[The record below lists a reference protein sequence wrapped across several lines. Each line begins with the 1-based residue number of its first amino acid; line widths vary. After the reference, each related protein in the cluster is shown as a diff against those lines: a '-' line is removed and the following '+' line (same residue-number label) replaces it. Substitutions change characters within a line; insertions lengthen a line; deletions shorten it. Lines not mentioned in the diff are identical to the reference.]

1 MVFKRK
7 KIHFNVFHPNVF
19 THTDIYV
26 YMKRCIAIRF
36 RYFRSN
42 HQRHCIEENVLIA

>member
-19 THTDIYV
+19 THTHIYI
-26 YMKRCIAIRF
+26 YEKMYCNQI
-36 RYFRSN
+36 
-42 HQRHCIEENVLIA
+42 